1 METIDTNL
9 DIIEAVKAEVKRVG
23 SITTDHLQSY
33 PSLLAERIVDT
44 PTEQY
49 INGTRSTASGASI
62 DKGIAVLKGLRGKAV
77 KVNQL
82 FSLQEYDERAGLA
95 IHASSNG
102 KFTIVGTTT
111 QSVAFGIYN
120 VSLDNRPHKFV
131 VKAKTTKASSPT
143 FTLWLKSNYTQSV
156 AVGNSVGD
164 TTAVVNCTTDGS
176 SLIFVIQVAEGD
188 VYDWEGSIQAVD
200 LTALGWDDISTYEE
214 FLARWKAYYG
224 SEELPNYYTEG
235 EILVSKPSRLISKD
249 ADGDVL
255 DSLAITL
262 PSLFADGILS
272 VGDVADEWGTKAT
285 KRVGVKVFDG
295 TENWEI
301 PTGNIFALPQSWY
314 GGDAPKYDGNNVG
327 NVACALYHGEKA
339 PTNWSLVHD
348 KSINLWNYQ
357 YSLLICDSA
366 YASLDAWKSHL
377 AELYAQGNPLVI
389 LYELATPIEEQ
400 TPFPIGFYKA
410 EPNGTEEVQD
420 AESIPTLLD
429 GFIGYEG
436 MDTIANLASAWG
448 IDADKVGKVIVTGT
462 ENWQLADSGYY
473 AGLFVIRVDA
483 LPVGSA
489 EGRGSAIPYK
499 GWNNANPTGM
509 PDGYIIG
516 PSGYYSST
524 FFTSEIR
531 DSRFASLDAWKAH
544 LADLYASGCPL
555 TIYYEKA

>member
-1 METIDTNL
+1 MATLVQNTDRI
-9 DIIEAVKAEVKRVG
+9 KGGAEEIKK
-23 SITTDHLQSY
+23 I
-33 PSLLAERIVDT
+33 LLAEGKTPGLIETFAPLLAESIVGT
-44 PTEQY
+44 PTEQN
-49 INGTRSTASGASI
+49 INGTRTTASGASI

-77 KVNQL
+77 KVVQL
-82 FSLQEYDERAGLA
+82 VNATGTEYAGITITRNENGSVSFEGTNATGSTQVIRFCSFEQSLNRVSHKVLAYANLQGGIDEPQYWSQVSTYGILMQ
-95 IHASSNG
+95 IQGSGWELCFG
-102 KFTIVGTTT
+102 KQPLIGTT
-111 QSVAFGIYN
+111 SDSGYYAL
-120 VSLDNRPHKFV
+120 SLV
-131 VKAKTTKASSPT
+131 IA
-143 FTLWLKSNYTQSV
+143 
-156 AVGNSVGD
+156 
-164 TTAVVNCTTDGS
+164 DGQT
-176 SLIFVIQVAEGD
+176 INETVFPMVF
-188 VYDWEGSIQAVD
+188 D
-200 LTALGWDDISTYEE
+200 LTAMGLENCNTADEVARALGYASIADVPYI
-214 FLARWKAYYG
+214 
-224 SEELPNYYTEG
+224 PYTEG

-285 KRVGVKVFDG
+285 KRVGMVDLGNLNWRYSHYITNVWSVVGAIETTNFVSATYNKTDWQQTPPVNSIMAVVDG
-295 TENWEI
+295 
-301 PTGNIFALPQSWY
+301 
-314 GGDAPKYDGNNVG
+314 G
-327 NVACALYHGEKA
+327 NVVLAVYNGSSTEK
-339 PTNWSLVHD
+339 PSGKL
-348 KSINLWNYQ
+348 
-357 YSLLICDSA
+357 
-366 YASLDAWKSHL
+366 
-377 AELYAQGNPLVI
+377 

-400 TPFPIGFYKA
+400 TPLPVGFYKA

-448 IDADKVGKVIVTGT
+448 IDINKVGKVIVTGT

-473 AGLFVIRVDA
+473 AGLFVIRIDA
-483 LPVGSA
+483 LPVRSA
-489 EGRGSAIPYK
+489 GGRGSAIPYK

-524 FFTSEIR
+524 FFTSGIR